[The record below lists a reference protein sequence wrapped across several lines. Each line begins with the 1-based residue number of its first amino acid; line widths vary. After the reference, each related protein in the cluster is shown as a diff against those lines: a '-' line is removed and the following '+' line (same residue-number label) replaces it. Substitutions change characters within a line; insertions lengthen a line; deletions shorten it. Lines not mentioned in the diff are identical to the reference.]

1 LQKVLRSKRSGI
13 QPSPAT
19 SGDRAMGGTISR
31 RLQRLCEFDH
41 IHAAP
46 EAECSRPV
54 RAVDFIPR
62 FGLYSYHLV
71 PTTEGALRRRSKCGD
86 DRRVAL
92 EMRRKLSG
100 IGAATS
106 AAIGAVAWVRVRS
119 PSRRPKPCGPGAAAA
134 RHGIGG
140 RNVLLRH
147 ARAFRPFLQ
156 RWIDAEARI
165 KTGRHLKRTTHPPGV
180 VRSKP
185 QTPRAERRGTGTSV
199 VTTRLWTFY
208 LPSTGPWGASAPPA
222 LRAPS
227 DFV

>member
-1 LQKVLRSKRSGI
+1 
-13 QPSPAT
+13 
-19 SGDRAMGGTISR
+19 
-31 RLQRLCEFDH
+31 
-41 IHAAP
+41 
-46 EAECSRPV
+46 
-54 RAVDFIPR
+54 
-62 FGLYSYHLV
+62 
-71 PTTEGALRRRSKCGD
+71 
-86 DRRVAL
+86 
-92 EMRRKLSG
+92 MRRKLSG

-147 ARAFRPFLQ
+147 ARSFRPFLQ

-185 QTPRAERRGTGTSV
+185 RNTARGTPEARYFV
-199 VTTRLWTFY
+199 MTTACGLS
-208 LPSTGPWGASAPPA
+208 LPFVHRITGCLAPPA
-222 LRAPS
+222 FRAPS